1 TSKPRT
7 TPRTWTS
14 DRRSPSRTTASST
27 VTTGSHVLSND
38 DRAAPI
44 RGRPARNSEIATI
57 VGMRAIAKPTAQP
70 CAVTGSASSPVNAA
84 MMQNAIDATDTMT
97 AHAPTVGTEHI
108 SLSYSRMYYDMLVL

>member
-1 TSKPRT
+1 MLNS
-7 TPRTWTS
+7 
-14 DRRSPSRTTASST
+14 
-27 VTTGSHVLSND
+27 D

-84 MMQNAIDATDTMT
+84 MMQNAIAAPDTMT
-97 AHAPTVGTEHI
+97 ALAPTAGTEPI
-108 SLSYSRMYYDMLVL
+108 TLSPSRMYPV